1 MTADTIS
8 QDLATIKILEDIS
21 NVVPLIAKSD
31 SISDEE
37 IQQLKIEIRNA
48 LTSRTARSF
57 AFQPSEDD
65 DAANE
70 PPYAISAAVSPDND
84 NMDASVLMSS
94 EYIQPLKSSQLSF
107 LVKKLFDKDTQA
119 YLRHSAAKK
128 LLSWNARRPVLT
140 EIPQT
145 PRSASPRPSTIGSPA
160 FSSTSASGVLVPHAS
175 DISLTT
181 SNSYTLARLAEH
193 TQREERLA
201 QVRLAKWA
209 SDLQAS
215 LNRER
220 ERYERLARG
229 DRATW
234 LIERM
239 GEEVRDGR
247 LQTTSNS
254 QSRIRS
260 PTLAAA
266 NLHLQSY
273 ANSTFA
279 TNDPL
284 GLLKWNDDM
293 KTRGWVALQVVG
305 SFGVIGGL
313 ALWLAKAWG
322 FNNFTTQSITEH
334 VSGLQ
339 WKW

>member
-1 MTADTIS
+1 M
-8 QDLATIKILEDIS
+8 LEETG

-31 SISDEE
+31 TISDEE
-37 IQQLKIEIRNA
+37 VQQLKVDIRNA
-48 LTSRTARSF
+48 LTSRTARPF
-57 AFQPSEDD
+57 AFQASEEDNAD
-65 DAANE
+65 LE

-107 LVKKLFDKDTQA
+107 LVKKIFEKDTQA

-128 LLSWNARRPVLT
+128 LLSWRAQHPVLT
-140 EIPQT
+140 EIPRT
-145 PRSASPRPSTIGSPA
+145 PRSVSPRPTTIGSPA
-160 FSSTSASGVLVPHAS
+160 FSATSASGVLIPYAS

-181 SNSYTLARLAEH
+181 SNSYTLARLVDH

-209 SDLQAS
+209 SDLQTS

-234 LIERM
+234 LVERM
-239 GEEVRDGR
+239 GDEIRDGR
-247 LQTTSNS
+247 LQPISS
-254 QSRIRS
+254 SASRTRS
-260 PTLAAA
+260 PALAAT
-266 NLHLQSY
+266 NLHLQY
-273 ANSTFA
+273 ASSAFA
-279 TNDPL
+279 TNDPM

-322 FNNFTTQSITEH
+322 LNNFNNPFQSITEH

-339 WKW
+339 LKW